1 MTGDNVWGTTAG
13 CTTAD
18 GGKGGA
24 DAADV
29 LAEDGAD
36 VAAVVVLLNL
46 FFAVAMRED
55 VGD

>member
-18 GGKGGA
+18 GGKGDA

>member
-13 CTTAD
+13 CTTED
-18 GGKGGA
+18 GGKSGA
-24 DAADV
+24 DAADA
-29 LAEDGAD
+29 LDADGAD